1 VGRASDSVRHSDER
15 SSVTDGGHS
24 VDSSAKA
31 NAVETS
37 SADLSGN
44 GAVNTLGTDP
54 LAADG
59 MGRRRVEQ
67 EQAVTRPSGASGT
80 AGTAAERGGRIGGGR
95 VYTLSE
101 LAELEELAAM
111 EEASE
116 TQLRNID
123 DGPDEED
130 DTFMSGESRVG
141 SRGPTLCTTST
152 DTP

>member
-1 VGRASDSVRHSDER
+1 
-15 SSVTDGGHS
+15 VTAEGEQS
-24 VDSSAKA
+24 VDSSAKSD
-31 NAVETS
+31 AVETI

-59 MGRRRVEQ
+59 MGWRRVEQ

-80 AGTAAERGGRIGGGR
+80 AGTAAKRGARGRIEGGR

-123 DGPDEED
+123 DGRDEED

-152 DTP
+152 NTP